1 MSDYLFSYGTLLPE
15 HAPPAIAATVAKL
28 CPLGEGTVSGVL
40 YDLGDYPGAVLDS
53 STDKRIYGTVFRL
66 PNDANVLPEL
76 DQYEGFYPFAPNA
89 SLFLRKPHPVRLSG
103 GRILNCWI
111 YEYNGKCVA
120 AQIVA
125 SGRYRAKHQ
134 GSEFRSAAR

>member
-15 HAPPAIAATVAKL
+15 HAPPDIAATVAKL
-28 CPLGEGTVSGVL
+28 CPIGEGAVSGVL

-53 STDKRIYGTVFRL
+53 SWDKRIFGAVFRL
-66 PNDANVLPEL
+66 PDDANVLPEL
-76 DQYEGFYPFAPNA
+76 DRYEGFYLSAPNA
-89 SLFLRKPHPVRLSG
+89 GLFLRKQHPVRLSG

-111 YEYNGKCVA
+111 YEYHGERVA

-125 SGRYRAKHQ
+125 SGRYRAKH
-134 GSEFRSAAR
+134 AARE